1 MNIDRKRTIHFI
13 LVLHMF
19 IFSIIEVV
27 VGKSGCLASIK
38 SLENI
43 CFIVFMLYVIKE
55 FFRIKW
61 NLLEKEP
68 MQTFAIEIFADVAL
82 LINIFIL
89 IVLNKSYDS
98 EKLIIYAGCLWV
110 ILFVLKFIQVVL
122 YSEDRKYF
130 FISIIVV
137 FVLGLFNEKNQT
149 IITIV
154 TTLISTVFGRTVL
167 KKLFKSHIAEY
178 EKNNKMKQDTI
189 IDRLEYKLASVNITI
204 ILAQIIILITNS
216 LNCLNFIEE
225 LDCVEKYIIMGIIR
239 FMILASTY
247 ICSLTKNGKKL
258 KEVVFNFLIGVK

>member
-1 MNIDRKRTIHFI
+1 MNIDRIRIIHFI

-27 VGKSGCLASIK
+27 VGKSGCLANIK

-43 CFIVFMLYVIKE
+43 CLTVFILYALKE

-68 MQTFAIEIFADVAL
+68 KCTFTMEVFADVAL
-82 LINIFIL
+82 LTNIIIL

-98 EKLIIYAGCLWV
+98 TKLIIYAGCLWG
-110 ILFVLKFIQVVL
+110 ILFVLKFIQLVL

-137 FVLGLFNEKNQT
+137 FVLGFFNEKNQA

-154 TTLISTVFGRTVL
+154 TTLFSTVFGRTVL

-204 ILAQIIILITNS
+204 ILAQIIIWITNS
-216 LNCLNFIEE
+216 LNCLNFIED
-225 LDCVEKYIIMGIIR
+225 LNCIEKYIIMGIIR

-247 ICSLTKNGKKL
+247 ICSLTKCGKNF
-258 KEVVFNFLIGVK
+258 KEKVFNLLIKE

>member
-1 MNIDRKRTIHFI
+1 MNIDRIRIIHFI

-27 VGKSGCLASIK
+27 VGKSGCLANIK

-43 CFIVFMLYVIKE
+43 CLTVFILYALKE

-68 MQTFAIEIFADVAL
+68 KCTFTMEVFADVAL
-82 LINIFIL
+82 LTNIIIL

-98 EKLIIYAGCLWV
+98 TKLIIYAGCLWG
-110 ILFVLKFIQVVL
+110 ILFVLKFIQLVL

-137 FVLGLFNEKNQT
+137 FVLGFFNEKNQA

-154 TTLISTVFGRTVL
+154 TTLFSTVFGRTVL

-204 ILAQIIILITNS
+204 ILAQIIIWITNS
-216 LNCLNFIEE
+216 LNCLNFIED
-225 LDCVEKYIIMGIIR
+225 LSCIEKYIIMGIIR

-247 ICSLTKNGKKL
+247 ICSLTKYGKNF
-258 KEVVFNFLIGVK
+258 KEKVFNLLIKE